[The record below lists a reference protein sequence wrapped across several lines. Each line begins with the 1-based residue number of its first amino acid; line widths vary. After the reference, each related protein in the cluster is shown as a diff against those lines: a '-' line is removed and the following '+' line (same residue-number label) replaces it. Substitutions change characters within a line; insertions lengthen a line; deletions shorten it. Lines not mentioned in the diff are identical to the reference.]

1 MERSPRISAGRSEI
15 VLSSS
20 KKKSVL
26 ATGKRKTSK
35 ARVVVSEGKGRIRIN
50 NVPIHLVEPFL
61 AREKILEPYML
72 AGDYKARVDISINT
86 NGGGFM
92 SHAEAA
98 RMGIAQGMVKFTR
111 SKRLRSKYHEYDRTM
126 LAGDARRKESKK
138 FGGPGARRRKQK
150 SYR

>member
-15 VLSSS
+15 TLSS
-20 KKKSVL
+20 KKKNVL

-35 ARVVVSEGKGRIRIN
+35 ARVIVSEGKGRIRVN
-50 NVPIHLVEPFL
+50 NVPIHLVEPFM
-61 AREKILEPYML
+61 AREKILEPFML
-72 AGDYKARVDISINT
+72 ATGYKDRVDIKIKT

-92 SHAEAA
+92 GQAEAA
-98 RMGIAQGMVKFTR
+98 RMGIAQGLVKFSK
-111 SKRLRSKYHEYDRTM
+111 SKRLRNKYVEYDRTM